1 MNIEAIGS
9 QQGPDQL
16 RTVQKQHTLV
26 GMDLPDKTFSETLK
40 ESIQKV
46 NDIQM
51 EADQAIVDLTTGRKQ
66 DLHQTMIAI
75 EKADVS
81 FQLMMQVRNKIIAAY
96 EEVSRMQI

>member
-1 MNIEAIGS
+1 MAIESISGRS
-9 QQGPDQL
+9 QPGPLEKLQ
-16 RTVQKQHTLV
+16 RAEYTL
-26 GMDLPDKTFSETLK
+26 GFGEPDKTFSETLK

-46 NDIQM
+46 NDVQM